1 MEIFLIHYEWNDLC
15 ILNNDNMI
23 FRKNINTEKG
33 YYYYENNLLVVKWDN
48 WEEKNYFIKYNDI
61 YIDKNI
67 KYEIQIEN
75 IFFENEIK
83 IYVMISD
90 DIVVI
95 NKSLNKSSNRYNYE
109 LKNNILVIKD
119 KNNIIEYFYKNDD
132 NYYELEYYLSKK
144 NNISNDNNINDT
156 SNLCNLNIENKNEE
170 FINNK
175 NIYTLIDNIFY
186 SKDFLNKKDINSSKD
201 YCFNFNYNYNKCE
214 NLFLNYS
221 VYNKNYLDMN
231 NFIKYKEKY
240 VIDNKIISN
249 EYFKIDIEKKFKP
262 IKNKKRIVTLSEWGY
277 PPFGGGENWLLNLS
291 NIFHDL
297 NYDVYI
303 ICFSDG
309 FTSKKFNETNFI
321 DLNYVKII
329 QMQYN
334 LFDIIKYLKYINPCI
349 INHQGIK
356 RIEFM
361 KIANILEIPFI
372 TGFCF
377 WNNIIKQVY
386 LNINILENNNI
397 EKDNSFLYIEKY
409 SYTYCSSD
417 FVNDVIYK
425 FFKKKINLIE
435 TISLKNDYFVEI
447 NKKNNKYVT
456 LLNCHYN
463 KGGFIIKN
471 LLKNLNIDIPLL
483 LVYTEYDDKINFS
496 EIKTLLNERN
506 NKNNI
511 NLLFEEKQN
520 VKEIYEKTKI
530 MLVPSLCD
538 ETFCR
543 VAYEARMNNIPI
555 ISTSNGNLKY
565 LLKNYAF
572 FINDNNPIK
581 WQESI
586 EKLYYKINLVN
597 KNSNKI
603 INAYENK
610 IRSSVKNI
618 VLSANKSKY
627 NFNLKN
633 VAIIAP
639 WADQGLGIQSRSY
652 YNTLKSLGYNVY
664 IFSFKP
670 YHASEANN
678 FLQVDKNEWN
688 YENIYY
694 SPNYRENIDPFE
706 ILNFIHDNNIKKLIL
721 IEASFEPIFKI
732 MSLLKLCNIKIF
744 LIINIECVRISEI
757 NNHLLFDKILC
768 NNFNSYFIMNNLI
781 QNKCNYLGFHL
792 EDKFFNNYEKKN
804 KDDKKLRF
812 VCCGG
817 LNSISRKNID
827 IIFEAFLELLKTC
840 NYDIEL
846 YIYVQG
852 VESSN
857 KLDIDHP
864 KIIKIFN
871 NFSYKDN
878 LLNISKND
886 IFIHCGGQEGLG
898 LGFYEALYLGLPI
911 LTLDWTP
918 NNEIIRN
925 NYNGWL
931 ITSKI
936 DRIYENQESLIN
948 RGIIDK
954 NIFLERIKNII
965 FNLDNTI
972 TIINNTINNRNF
984 FIKKNKKKFEERLN
998 NFLSTIPNL
1007 D

>member
-15 ILNNDNMI
+15 ILDNDNVV

-33 YYYYENNLLVVKWDN
+33 YYYYENDFLVIKWDN
-48 WEEKNYFIKYNDI
+48 WQEKNYFVKYNDI
-61 YIDKNI
+61 YVDKNI
-67 KYEIQIEN
+67 KYEIKTKN
-75 IFFENEIK
+75 CFFENEKKKYI
-83 IYVMISD
+83 MISD
-90 DIVVI
+90 NTIVI
-95 NKSLNKSSNRYNYE
+95 DKSLNKVSNRYNYE
-109 LKNNILVIKD
+109 LKNNILIIKD
-119 KNNIIEYFYKNDD
+119 KNNILEYFYKDED
-132 NYYELEYYLSKK
+132 NYYELEYYLNKK
-144 NNISNDNNINDT
+144 KKINHNNNTNIISNFIDLD
-156 SNLCNLNIENKNEE
+156 IENKNEE
-170 FINNK
+170 FINTK

-186 SKDFLNKKDINSSKD
+186 SKDYLNKKDINSSMD
-201 YCFNFNYNYNKCE
+201 YCFNLNFNYNKYE

-221 VYNKNYLDMN
+221 VYNKNYLDIN

-240 VIDNKIISN
+240 VIDNKNLLN
-249 EYFKIDIEKKFKP
+249 EYFKIDFDKKFKP
-262 IKNKKRIVTLSEWGY
+262 QKNKKRIVTLSEWGY

-291 NIFHDL
+291 KMYNDL

-321 DLNYVKII
+321 DLKYVKII

-334 LFDIIKYLKYINPCI
+334 LFNIIKYLKYIDPSI

-361 KIANILEIPFI
+361 KIANILQIPFI
-372 TGFCF
+372 TGYCF
-377 WNNIIKQVY
+377 WNNIIKQVHS
-386 LNINILENNNI
+386 NINILENSNI
-397 EKDNSFLYIEKY
+397 ERDNTFLYIDKY

-417 FVNDVIYK
+417 FVNDVINK
-425 FFKKKINLIE
+425 FFKKKINKIE
-435 TISLKNDYFVEI
+435 TISLKEDYFIEF
-447 NKKNNKYVT
+447 NKNNKFVT

-463 KGGFIIKN
+463 KGGFIIKH
-471 LLKNLNIDIPLL
+471 LLNNLNINIPLL

-543 VAYEARMNNIPI
+543 VAYEAKMNNIPI
-555 ISTSNGNLKY
+555 ISTNNGNLRY

-572 FINDNNPIK
+572 FINDNNPVS
-581 WQESI
+581 WQENI
-586 EKLYYKINLVN
+586 EKIYFKINLVN

-603 INAYENK
+603 INTYENK
-610 IRSSVKNI
+610 IKFSVKNL
-618 VLSANKSKY
+618 VENVKKSKY

-633 VAIIAP
+633 IAIIAP

-732 MSLLKLCNIKIF
+732 MSLLKLCNIQIY
-744 LIINIECVRISEI
+744 LIVNIECVRISEI

-792 EDKFFNNYEKKN
+792 EDKFFNNYSKKN
-804 KDDKKLRF
+804 KEDKKLKF

-827 IIFEAFLELLKTC
+827 VIFDSFLELL
-840 NYDIEL
+840 NISDYNIEL
-846 YIYVQG
+846 YIYIQG

-857 KLDIDHP
+857 KLNIEHP

-878 LLNISKND
+878 LSNISKND

-918 NNEIIRN
+918 NNEIVRN

-931 ITSKI
+931 MATKI

-948 RGIIDK
+948 RAIIDK
-954 NIFLERIKNII
+954 DIFLDRIKSII
-965 FNLDNTI
+965 INVDKSV

-984 FIKKNKKKFEERLN
+984 FIKKNKKKFEERFN
-998 NFLSTIPNL
+998 KFLSTIPNL
-1007 D
+1007 N